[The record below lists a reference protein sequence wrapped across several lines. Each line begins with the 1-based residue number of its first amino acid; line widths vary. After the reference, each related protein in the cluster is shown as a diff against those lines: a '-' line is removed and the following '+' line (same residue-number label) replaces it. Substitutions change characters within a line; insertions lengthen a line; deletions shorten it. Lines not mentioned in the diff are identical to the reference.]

1 MTPRKSSSTASA
13 TTATASKTADQL
25 ADRRAITLSIDE
37 KLSFFTRLAASVDSG
52 KGIPGF
58 LLSEVELYDLLQK
71 TKPDSRAF
79 LLSGKPSQGR
89 EQLVRELAHLML
101 ELGVAFAPASQ
112 HFPGV
117 FDPYLV
123 AVLNAAE
130 KTGDYGPVLRRYVKN
145 LIDRK
150 NMRDTLINAMIYPAL
165 VLVVALIVIVLFMV
179 VIVPGFSTIYEG
191 LLGEAKFHWATQLVI
206 STSDIMVGY
215 WYLILAGVG
224 AGVVAGWFGH
234 QNVPQVKEFE
244 HRAMLAIPVI
254 GTLVA
259 QVDAFNFLTTFTM
272 LISAG
277 GLLTE
282 SSELAADAIINSEL
296 RDAAR
301 KGSDHFTSGR
311 THSLAVAFASEHPV
325 FSPAS
330 SFFNEMKTFED
341 TGRLEVLEK
350 YADNLK
356 YNADQTRD
364 RLVKLIE
371 PVSLF
376 MLGGL
381 VGFLVFALYMPMFEL
396 IGKLAR

>member
-1 MTPRKSSSTASA
+1 MTPQKTGSTAS
-13 TTATASKTADQL
+13 TTTGVASTTADQL

-58 LLSEVELYDLLQK
+58 LLSEIELHDLLQK

-89 EQLVRELAHLML
+89 EQLVRELGHLML
-101 ELGVAFAPASQ
+101 ELGVAFASAAQ

-165 VLVVALIVIVLFMV
+165 VLVVALVVIVLFMV
-179 VIVPGFSTIYEG
+179 VIVPGFSNIYEG
-191 LLGEAKFHWATQLVI
+191 LLGEAQFHWATQFVI
-206 STSDIMVGY
+206 STSNLMVGY
-215 WYLILAGVG
+215 WPILLIGSG
-224 AGVVAGWFGH
+224 ALLFGAWFGH
-234 QNVPQVKEFE
+234 KNIPQVKEFE
-244 HRAMLAIPVI
+244 HRAMLATPVI

-272 LISAG
+272 LVSAG

-282 SSELAADAIINSEL
+282 SAELAADALINSEL
-296 RDAAR
+296 REAAR
-301 KGSDHFTSGR
+301 KGGDHFTSGR
-311 THSLAVAFASEHPV
+311 THSLAVAFATEHPI

-350 YADNLK
+350 YADTLK

-371 PVSLF
+371 PLSLF
-376 MLGGL
+376 LLGGL

-396 IGKLAR
+396 IGRLAK